1 MENVSISDVFQ
12 LPIEER
18 IRLAQAIWES
28 VASSPDQ
35 VPLTAAQIRELDRC
49 YYEYLNNPDEGSTWT
64 DVKARLLAD
73 V

>member
-1 MENVSISDVFQ
+1 MEDVNISDVFQ

-35 VPLTAAQIRELDRC
+35 VPLTTAQVRELDRC
-49 YYEYLNNPDEGSTWT
+49 YDEYLNDPDEGSSWN

-73 V
+73 E

>member
-1 MENVSISDVFQ
+1 MENVSISEVFQ

-35 VPLTAAQIRELDRC
+35 VPLTAAQVRELDRC
-49 YYEYLNNPDEGSTWT
+49 YDEYLNDPDEGSSWN

-73 V
+73 G

>member
-12 LPIEER
+12 LPVEER
-18 IRLAQAIWES
+18 IRLAQAIWAS

-35 VPLTAAQIRELDRC
+35 VPLTAAQVKELDRC
-49 YYEYLNNPDEGSTWT
+49 YDEYLSDPDDGSPWS

-73 V
+73 K

>member
-35 VPLTAAQIRELDRC
+35 VPLTTAQVRELDRC
-49 YYEYLNNPDEGSTWT
+49 YDEYLNDPDEGSSWN

>member
-18 IRLAQAIWES
+18 IRLAQAIWAS

-35 VPLTAAQIRELDRC
+35 VPLTAAQVKELDRC
-49 YYEYLNNPDEGSTWT
+49 YDEYLSDSDDGSSWS

-73 V
+73 K

>member
-35 VPLTAAQIRELDRC
+35 VPLTSAQVRELDRC
-49 YYEYLNNPDEGSTWT
+49 YDEYLNDPDEGSSWT

-73 V
+73 E

>member
-1 MENVSISDVFQ
+1 MENVSISDVFR

-35 VPLTAAQIRELDRC
+35 VPLTAAQVEELDRC
-49 YYEYLNNPDEGSTWT
+49 FDEYLTDPEEGSPW
-64 DVKARLLAD
+64 DEVKARLQAD
-73 V
+73 G

>member
-1 MENVSISDVFQ
+1 MENVSISDVFR

-28 VASSPDQ
+28 VASSPEQ
-35 VPLTAAQIRELDRC
+35 VPLTTAQVRELDRC
-49 YYEYLNNPDEGSTWT
+49 CDEYLNDPDEGSKWN

-73 V
+73 E

>member
-18 IRLAQAIWES
+18 IRLAQAIWAS

-35 VPLTAAQIRELDRC
+35 VPLTAAQVKELDRC
-49 YYEYLNNPDEGSTWT
+49 YDEYLSDPDDGSSWS

-73 V
+73 K

>member
-1 MENVSISDVFQ
+1 MENVNISDVFQ
-12 LPIEER
+12 LPVEER

-35 VPLTAAQIRELDRC
+35 VPLTTAQVRELDRC
-49 YYEYLNNPDEGSTWT
+49 YDEYLNDPDEGSSWN

-73 V
+73 E

>member
-12 LPIEER
+12 LPVEER

-35 VPLTAAQIRELDRC
+35 VPLTTAQVRELDRC
-49 YYEYLNNPDEGSTWT
+49 YDEYLNDPDEGSSWN

>member
-12 LPIEER
+12 LPVEER

-35 VPLTAAQIRELDRC
+35 VPLTTAQVKELDRC
-49 YYEYLNNPDEGSTWT
+49 YDEYLNDPDECSSWN
-64 DVKARLLAD
+64 DVKAKLFAD
-73 V
+73 E

>member
-1 MENVSISDVFQ
+1 MENVRISDVFH

-35 VPLTAAQIRELDRC
+35 VPLTAAQVKELDRC
-49 YYEYLNNPDEGSTWT
+49 YDEYLDDPDEGSPWSE
-64 DVKARLLAD
+64 VRARLLAD
-73 V
+73 

>member
-18 IRLAQAIWES
+18 IRLAQAIWDS

-35 VPLTAAQIRELDRC
+35 VPLTAAQVKELDRC
-49 YYEYLNNPDEGSTWT
+49 YDEYLDDPDEGSPWSE
-64 DVKARLLAD
+64 VKARLLAD
-73 V
+73 S

>member
-18 IRLAQAIWES
+18 IRLAQAIWDS

-35 VPLTAAQIRELDRC
+35 VPLTAAQVKELDRC
-49 YYEYLNNPDEGSTWT
+49 YDEYLGDPDEGSSWS
-64 DVKARLLAD
+64 DVKARLLAEE
-73 V
+73 